1 MAKYRQQQDLL
12 FRPLVV
18 AGLVIVAFSISCF
31 SIANMEQLK
40 QESEGFQ
47 VIGYRF
53 LVGGIVSIAL
63 GFISKHYYS
72 LAGHGKFL
80 WNQKSPFHRGKKRSS
95 KSSDW
100 YIP

>member
-12 FRPLVV
+12 FRPLVF

-31 SIANMEQLK
+31 SIANMDQL
-40 QESEGFQ
+40 QEESEGFQ

-53 LVGGIVSIAL
+53 LVGGIVSIGL

-72 LAGHGKFL
+72 LSEHGKFL
-80 WNQKSPFHRGKKRSS
+80 WNQSPFHRGKKRRS
-95 KSSDW
+95 KFSDW